1 MEGQGHRLAT
11 DHSRQREIVDVGVDM
26 HDVRGPEDRV
36 MLDSECADAVNGIET
51 EAPRELAKE
60 GLHTPRPPEHVCVR

>member
-1 MEGQGHRLAT
+1 MECQGHRLAT